1 MEETQYKEG
10 PGIKG
15 LYSTLETNRTV
26 YLQRG
31 RDCAKLTIPT
41 LLPDAQANSAT
52 TFKTPWQSVGARGTT
67 NLSSA
72 LLLSLLPPNQ
82 PFFRLVIDEQALQ
95 ELQMV
100 PGAKAELDS
109 SLASIE
115 RAVLREIETNS
126 FRVALSEAL
135 KQLVVVGNV
144 LCHIPPKGGMR
155 VFRLDRY
162 VVERDPMGNLKT
174 VVIKEDVTPR
184 TLPPEAREIVA
195 RYGGGDTD
203 ATESCELFTC
213 AKWNDGKIE
222 VFQELYGYIVPGSEG
237 TYDEDRSPFL
247 ALRFVSE
254 QGSAYGR
261 SYVEEY
267 YGDLNSLE
275 GLSRSLVEGSAAAA
289 KVLFL
294 CSPNGTTRPRD
305 VARSSNGQIISGNA
319 TDISVLQMQKFN
331 DFRVALDMMNTISE
345 RLNYAFLLAETAIRK
360 AERVT
365 AEEVRLVSNAVER
378 ALGGLYSVLAQEL
391 QLPLVRRIM
400 DRMTKAGKL
409 PAIPKKYITPTIIT
423 GVDALG
429 RTQDLARL
437 DTFVMGLT
445 QVLGPDALRHLR
457 VDEYLSRRAAALSLD
472 TTGLIKT
479 EEELAEEAQMAQ
491 QAQIMADTI
500 PPVATKVAGSLSGD
514 QMAAAVAPT

>member
-1 MEETQYKEG
+1 M
-10 PGIKG
+10 
-15 LYSTLETNRTV
+15 
-26 YLQRG
+26 
-31 RDCAKLTIPT
+31 
-41 LLPDAQANSAT
+41 
-52 TFKTPWQSVGARGTT
+52 
-67 NLSSA
+67 
-72 LLLSLLPPNQ
+72 
-82 PFFRLVIDEQALQ
+82 
-95 ELQMV
+95 
-100 PGAKAELDS
+100 
-109 SLASIE
+109 
-115 RAVLREIETNS
+115 
-126 FRVALSEAL
+126 
-135 KQLVVVGNV
+135 
-144 LCHIPPKGGMR
+144 
-155 VFRLDRY
+155 
-162 VVERDPMGNLKT
+162 
-174 VVIKEDVTPR
+174 
-184 TLPPEAREIVA
+184 
-195 RYGGGDTD
+195 
-203 ATESCELFTC
+203 
-213 AKWNDGKIE
+213 
-222 VFQELYGYIVPGSEG
+222 
-237 TYDEDRSPFL
+237 
-247 ALRFVSE
+247 RFVSE